1 MTRTP
6 PRAPSMRAPRLTPS
20 CRVPRATVEGQLRAQ
35 QADEEGR
42 ILAEIE
48 RRDKAQLRHRLELQK
63 LCEESE
69 ELRVLREKL
78 RMAQTTFERS
88 RQRDEAAM
96 IERKERE
103 YEAALHEAMERRLES
118 EREAELERERRR
130 HEDFLH
136 AKAVLVEQ
144 MEVRASSPAR
154 RELRLSGS
162 GRRRRCG

>member
-1 MTRTP
+1 MERDP
-6 PRAPSMRAPRLTPS
+6 ERRKLREMKERELEA
-20 CRVPRATVEGQLRAQ
+20 RVLEDVRRATVEGQLRAQ

-103 YEAALHEAMERRLES
+103 
-118 EREAELERERRR
+118 
-130 HEDFLH
+130 
-136 AKAVLVEQ
+136 
-144 MEVRASSPAR
+144 
-154 RELRLSGS
+154 
-162 GRRRRCG
+162 